1 MAKKNSGVKFIIY
14 LIILGVFFYY
24 EYGLYKKYIQDKI
37 IRDKVKEEKTR
48 EIEKAFL
55 LRDKDFYLDRDYER
69 KLKNL
74 KSKQMLEKS
83 SLSKGDEVVG

>member
-14 LIILGVFFYY
+14 LIILVVFFYY